1 MRRILITLVLALFGV
16 GLFATDFGLALDVSN
31 LSLSPER
38 KQGDTEI
45 TGTDYLYG
53 LSLFGSTDVSEEL
66 NIEGGIEYDPILR
79 YIAYS
84 TLTYRIENFQL
95 SAGPYFGVLNDWGTL
110 LKPGISTA
118 IRLDIPGLIFARLEA
133 DSSIGG
139 RLVKEGDYLQEK
151 SLLGVG
157 FYVPNAIC
165 ETSLETKTYTE
176 RTDSGEQVNERTK
189 YAFSTDIF
197 QKNRPYRIK
206 LSFAYQTQVLSF
218 IETTATIEH
227 TLNSLVLGT
236 KLDYRTGGSWG
247 FFVDLESTVYTFGD
261 VEDTFMELPESGLGS
276 YLFNLKTG
284 ISYSLK

>member
-1 MRRILITLVLALFGV
+1 MRRILFVLGAASLSISLFG
-16 GLFATDFGLALDVSN
+16 TDFGLAVDLSN
-31 LSLSPER
+31 LILSPER
-38 KQGDTEI
+38 KKSDTEV

-53 LSLFGSTDVSEEL
+53 VSLFGSTDVSEEL
-66 NIEGGIEYDPILR
+66 SIEGGVEYDPILR

-84 TLTYRIENFQL
+84 SLTYRIENFQL
-95 SAGPYFGVLNDWGTL
+95 SAGPYFGVFNDWETL

-139 RLVKEGDYLQEK
+139 RLIKKGDYLQEN
-151 SLLGVG
+151 SLVGVG

-176 RTDSGEQVNERTK
+176 KTNSGEQVNELTT
-189 YAFSTDIF
+189 YAFTTDIF
-197 QKNRPYRIK
+197 QKNRPYRIELK
-206 LSFAYQTQVLSF
+206 FAYQTQVLSF
-218 IETTATIEH
+218 IETAATVEH

-236 KLDYRTGGSWG
+236 KLDYQTSGAIG
-247 FFVDLESTVYTFGD
+247 FFIDLDSTVYTFGD

-276 YLFNLKTG
+276 YLFSLKTG
-284 ISYSLK
+284 VTYSL

>member
-1 MRRILITLVLALFGV
+1 MRQFLFLLALFSLNV
-16 GLFATDFGLALDVSN
+16 SLFATDFGLAVDLSN

-38 KQGDTEI
+38 KKSETEVR
-45 TGTDYLYG
+45 GTDFLYG

-66 NIEGGIEYDPILR
+66 TIEGGVEHDPILR

-84 TLTYRIENFQL
+84 HLTYRIENFQL
-95 SAGPYFGVLNDWGTL
+95 TAGPYFGVFNDWGTL
-110 LKPGISTA
+110 LKPGITTA

-139 RLVKEGDYLQEK
+139 RLVKSGDYLQEK
-151 SLLGVG
+151 SLVGVG

-176 RTDSGEQVNERTK
+176 KTNSGEQVNELTK

-206 LSFAYQTQVLSF
+206 ISFAYQTHVLSF
-218 IETTATIEH
+218 IETAATVEH
-227 TLNSLVLGT
+227 SLNSLLLGT
-236 KLDYRTGGSWG
+236 KLDYQTSGRFG
-247 FFVDLESTVYTFGD
+247 FFIDLESTVYSFGE
-261 VEDTFMELPESGLGS
+261 VESTFMELPESGLQS
-276 YLFNLKTG
+276 YLFNLRTG
-284 ISYSLK
+284 LTYRM